1 MDKLYDL
8 TPLAEMLEGDEKEI
22 RVMVEMFVN
31 ITPQVAGELKDAADR
46 KEWVKAGDIAHKI
59 KSSLKMMGIFDIA
72 EEALFIEK
80 SGRTGENVDVLASKI
95 NELVRELNVVV
106 EQMKTDFGF

>member
-8 TPLAEMLEGDEKEI
+8 TPLGEMLEGNEKEI
-22 RVMVEMFVN
+22 RMMVEMFVN
-31 ITPQVAGELKDAADR
+31 ITPQVTEELKDAADR
-46 KEWVKAGDIAHKI
+46 KEWVKAGDLAHKI

-80 SGRTGENVDVLASKI
+80 SGRTSENIDVLAGKI
-95 NELVRELNVVV
+95 NELVRKLNVVV
-106 EQMKTDFGF
+106 AQMKTDFAF